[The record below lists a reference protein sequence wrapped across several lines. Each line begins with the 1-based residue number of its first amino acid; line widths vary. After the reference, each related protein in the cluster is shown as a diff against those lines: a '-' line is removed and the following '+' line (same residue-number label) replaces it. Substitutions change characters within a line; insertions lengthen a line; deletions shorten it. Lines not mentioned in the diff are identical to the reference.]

1 MLPPT
6 CSGLEPVFISFGAN
20 FLSQLIFS
28 IGPILCQQQVVHRSF
43 VPPTLVV
50 ITDLRLKASSRIWFL
65 DILKAWCFI
74 KFAGVPELRLL
85 NHRCTPRAVSTK
97 GSYTVL
103 SSTKSGTDMVYV
115 HGCAILVNSGNA
127 FYLHFE

>member
-1 MLPPT
+1 MLQPI

-28 IGPILCQQQVVHRSF
+28 IGPNLCQHQVVHRSF
-43 VPPTLVV
+43 VPATLVV
-50 ITDLRLKASSRIWFL
+50 ITDLRLKASSRIWPL

-74 KFAGVPELRLL
+74 KFVGVPEMRLL
-85 NHRCTPRAVSTK
+85 NHRCTPSAVSTK
-97 GSYTVL
+97 GSYRVL

-115 HGCAILVNSGNA
+115 HGCAILVNSDNA